1 MPKRA
6 VAPAGVSGVSW
17 AIKASRSASTSLI
30 CASSNS
36 RRSSSLQISAFR
48 CFDSGR
54 PSPVRSA
61 SRRWRRSRFTGSY
74 PRIPCVK
81 SSPFMRLTWK
91 TRSAI
96 RVFRSRPIRRLSSS
110 SGVRSLTIEQA
121 RGSPRFHAIR
131 ARISVSPSMRSVFA
145 RRWRRGMA
153 MDAASTMWLSI
164 QASLLSTRPNQKPS
178 SPASWMIT
186 IG

>member
-48 CFDSGR
+48 CFDSAR

-81 SSPFMRLTWK
+81 SPFMRLTWK

-110 SGVRSLTIEQA
+110 SGVRAS
-121 RGSPRFHAIR
+121 RGGAVCSITECNAPEDVHMVRPVSDNLWRNTKRVFPVHSSKHEFDH
-131 ARISVSPSMRSVFA
+131 SVG
-145 RRWRRGMA
+145 WRLKYLA
-153 MDAASTMWLSI
+153 ELFVKA
-164 QASLLSTRPNQKPS
+164 
-178 SPASWMIT
+178 
-186 IG
+186 